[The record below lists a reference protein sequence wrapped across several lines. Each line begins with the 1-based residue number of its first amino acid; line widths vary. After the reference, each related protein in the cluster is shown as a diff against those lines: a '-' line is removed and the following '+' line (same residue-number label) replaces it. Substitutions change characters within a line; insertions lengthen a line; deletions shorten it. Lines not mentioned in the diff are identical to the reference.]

1 MRLLTYVV
9 LSFHQS
15 VHTSVDQRQIET
27 RNRMDSLTRFDSH
40 LQHDVWLIWI
50 QLVCKL
56 YNPENEFTQSWPRRY
71 TRVSVNRLELIEMKS
86 MPNEFIYEIGDRRRR
101 GRRRQQQQTAT
112 KKHKQNVRDRYVSLR
127 DLFICGLCLCIAQD
141 IDERTERFSDSS
153 LRIRTTYTAMPFK
166 KKYLFLYSCCWRLHT
181 RYSIAPLIVARRVI
195 CCQLY
200 DLWIHDQC
208 YCSRPVSL
216 TIRDYHVNIKLWMAL
231 VAEII
236 HIVHTHT
243 ATHTLAHLKCAI
255 LFSLLSVCMFRW
267 HVALVHVHVQCCV
280 HICAHLPRETAIL
293 MMMMIVKGKETKTNK
308 VIHLIFISYIQFRS
322 TKFIGLSG

>member
-1 MRLLTYVV
+1 MRLLTFVV

-27 RNRMDSLTRFDSH
+27 RNRMDNLTRFDSH
-40 LQHDVWLIWI
+40 SQCDVWLIWI

-86 MPNEFIYEIGDRRRR
+86 MPNEVIYKVGDRRWW
-101 GRRRQQQQTAT
+101 GRRRQQQPEAT
-112 KKHKQNVRDRYVSLR
+112 KKHKQNVRDRYVSLH
-127 DLFICGLCLCIAQD
+127 DLFLCGLCLCIAQD

-153 LRIRTTYTAMPFK
+153 LRIRTTYTVRLCHSK
-166 KKYLFLYSCCWRLHT
+166 KNIYFYICAADGSTQGTL
-181 RYSIAPLIVARRVI
+181 APLIVARRVI

-243 ATHTLAHLKCAI
+243 HTH
-255 LFSLLSVCMFRW
+255 
-267 HVALVHVHVQCCV
+267 
-280 HICAHLPRETAIL
+280 
-293 MMMMIVKGKETKTNK
+293 
-308 VIHLIFISYIQFRS
+308 SYIWSAQFCFRCS
-322 TKFIGLSG
+322 LCVCSVGTSQWSMFMFSAVYTYALTCLARPRYWWWWWS